1 MNRQQLSYTV
11 AEMFDRLPS
20 SSVAGRGSL
29 PEEVEVFDEDE
40 EEFRVLT
47 LGRLLLTL
55 RLLALRSI

>member
-29 PEEVEVFDEDE
+29 PEEVEVFDK
-40 EEFRVLT
+40 EEFRVPT